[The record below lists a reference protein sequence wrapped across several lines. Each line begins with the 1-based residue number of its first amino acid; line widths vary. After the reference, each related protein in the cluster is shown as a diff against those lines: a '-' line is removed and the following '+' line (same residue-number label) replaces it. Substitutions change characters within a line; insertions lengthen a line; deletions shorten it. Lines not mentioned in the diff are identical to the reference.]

1 MPAFRFEALDAT
13 GKTVNGLVD
22 ADTPKAARA
31 QLRTQH
37 MVPLKVVPVQVAGQ
51 VDNDV
56 LVSGGVRAGQNVV
69 TAGVNLLKPGQK
81 VRILTADVA
90 RRLDAE
96 AAMSAK
102 DGAAQ

>member
-1 MPAFRFEALDAT
+1 
-13 GKTVNGLVD
+13 
-22 ADTPKAARA
+22 
-31 QLRTQH
+31 
-37 MVPLKVVPVQVAGQ
+37 VAGA
-51 VDNDV
+51 
-56 LVSGGVRAGQNVV
+56 VRAGQNVV

-96 AAMSAK
+96 TAMSAK